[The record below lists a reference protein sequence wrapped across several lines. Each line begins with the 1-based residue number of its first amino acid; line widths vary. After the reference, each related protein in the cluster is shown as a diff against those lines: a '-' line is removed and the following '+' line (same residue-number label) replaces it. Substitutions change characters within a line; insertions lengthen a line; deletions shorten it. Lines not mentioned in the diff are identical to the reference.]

1 MGEPSA
7 DVRAFLH
14 QHPSLRLLPGADR
27 VRCALTGHELPCR
40 LPELQVYTRGKKYQR
55 LARAPADFDYAE
67 FEPHVV
73 PSSKHPHQL
82 FCKLT
87 LRHINKSPAHVLRH
101 TQGQRYQR
109 ALRRYEDCQKQGV
122 EYVPACLLHKKRKV
136 ESQVDRNQ
144 PPGLRE
150 AFWKPLSSDEGG
162 ALSDDSMTDLY
173 PQGGALL
180 AVGSAKCLSIPA
192 ELFTRKDPGGP
203 EDLDGA
209 DAFLTDQENE
219 ELKSP
224 RMKGTGD
231 IREAKVDLKRVHK
244 HRKKHLH
251 SLTKKL
257 KNHHHK
263 PKSFGSFKQSG

>member
-7 DVRAFLH
+7 DVRAFLL
-14 QHPSLRLLPGADR
+14 QHPSLRLQWVSGSSCMWPQWSSVGLSLY
-27 VRCALTGHELPCR
+27 CELPPQIF
-40 LPELQVYTRGKKYQR
+40 L
-55 LARAPADFDYAE
+55 LAHR
-67 FEPHVV
+67 
-73 PSSKHPHQL
+73 HQL

-101 TQGQRYQR
+101 TQGHRYQR

-122 EYVPACLLHKKRKV
+122 EYVPACLLHKKRRV
-136 ESQVDRNQ
+136 ESEVDRNQ

-150 AFWKPLSSDEGG
+150 AFWEPLSSDESG

-173 PQGGALL
+173 P
-180 AVGSAKCLSIPA
+180 P

-231 IREAKVDLKRVHK
+231 RREAKVDLKRVHK
-244 HRKKHLH
+244 RRKKHLH

-263 PKSFGSFKQSG
+263 RKSFGSFKQSG